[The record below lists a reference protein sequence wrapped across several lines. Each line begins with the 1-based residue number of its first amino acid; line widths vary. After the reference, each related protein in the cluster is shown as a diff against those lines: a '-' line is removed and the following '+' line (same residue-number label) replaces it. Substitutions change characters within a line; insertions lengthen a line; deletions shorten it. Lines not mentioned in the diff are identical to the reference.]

1 MSINWVYFS
10 DTGSSPG
17 DFKKLLE
24 KQQYHVLA
32 ANQFEKLHPLFSENN
47 QSVLFLDAYT
57 KYNVYDLCQEIS
69 ALYPHVYIILV
80 LPEEM
85 ENLKKA
91 MLMGASD
98 TLRSTY
104 NLGELSEAVAN
115 AKKFMDHR
123 AKIEPNLNKLVKEK
137 SRVIAVSG
145 PKGGVGRTV
154 VTVNLAVAFAKM
166 GLKVAVI
173 DANLQFGEVGIF
185 YNVKP
190 KRTIYEWVKEG
201 YGRPDYSLN
210 QYMTLVDG
218 DVAVLAAP
226 NRPEF
231 FEGISEKHMKD
242 ALEEAKTLFDVI
254 LIDMPV
260 YLSDI
265 HLRCLGLSDEILLLT
280 LNEIS
285 GLRLC
290 QLYLETLETIQ
301 LKEKVKLVINC
312 NAKGQGLELKK
323 IEEILATN
331 VFHTLPE
338 QASNVS
344 SSIKTGQPFMLTNA
358 RSTIGKAIMNLTEKL
373 AAQKTV
379 QPMDIV
385 NKKEKKWFKVGK

>member
-10 DTGSSPG
+10 DTSSPPG
-17 DFKKLLE
+17 DIKKLLE
-24 KQQYHVLA
+24 KQQYHVITA
-32 ANQFEKLHPLFSENN
+32 HQFDKLHPLLAENN
-47 QSVLFLDAYT
+47 QSVLFLDAYK

-80 LPEEM
+80 VPEDM

-98 TLRSTY
+98 TLQSTY
-104 NLGELSEAVAN
+104 NLGELSEAVAH

-123 AKIEPNLNKLVKEK
+123 AKVEPNLNKLVKEK

-173 DANLQFGEVGIF
+173 DANLQFGEVGIYF
-185 YNVKP
+185 NVKP

-201 YGRPDYSLN
+201 YGRPEYSLN

-226 NRPEF
+226 HRPEF
-231 FEGISEKHMKD
+231 FEGISEKHIKD
-242 ALEEAKTLFDVI
+242 AIEEAKTLFDVV
-254 LIDMPV
+254 LVDMPV
-260 YLSDI
+260 YLSEI
-265 HLRCLGLSDEILLLT
+265 HLRCLGLADEILLLT
-280 LNEIS
+280 LNGIS

-290 QLYLETLETIQ
+290 QLYLETLETIH
-301 LKEKVKLVINC
+301 LKEKVKLVLNRIT
-312 NAKGQGLELKK
+312 KGQGLELKK
-323 IEEILATN
+323 IEEILDIN
-331 VFHTLPE
+331 VFHTFPE
-338 QASNVS
+338 QSSIVS
-344 SSIKTGQPFMLTNA
+344 DSIKTGQPFMLTNA
-358 RSTIGKAIMNLTEKL
+358 RSTIGKAIMNLTEKV
-373 AAQKTV
+373 ASQKTV
-379 QPMDIV
+379 LHMEMTK
-385 NKKEKKWFKVGK
+385 KKEKRWFKVGK